1 MDWKEWKGKKRSK
14 ATMSNHD
21 DIYRRIY
28 PHFMKKK
35 HDTCWW
41 FLKRPNALRHQW
53 YHLFGW
59 MIWKRKNISTQFGY
73 HIHLLVSCCRW
84 AENLNENENLF
95 GYHEALLHLTVQLR
109 RLISVLIATRSIII
123 IKRVDKIYIK
133 SRSVSVS
140 SWKLIHFVVAG
151 KFTPGVRG
159 PGLLFSSSAFSS
171 WSASVQALPKTE
183 NQTKNQI
190 MDKSLHFV
198 FSTIR
203 QFVGRISAW
212 LLICWWFAAP
222 IESQSCKVLFFLFD
236 RKRNQ
241 RNQRNIMQFPGSG
254 LFSNSQLNA
263 AAALYFS
270 MLQSSSP
277 SFPLFP
283 TASLYSMA
291 PRRPTPYSIRDIL
304 GLNDQCETAGNRI
317 LMEGM
322 LNERTCRDDDL
333 EYFKAM
339 WNFNEGNYVHLL
351 YIIAMCE
358 YHATSAILYM
368 GH

>member
-222 IESQSCKVLFFLFD
+222 IESQSCKVLLFYLTV
-236 RKRNQ
+236 KGTKG
-241 RNQRNIMQFPGSG
+241 IKGISC
-254 LFSNSQLNA
+254 SSQAVDCFQTVNWTPLLHCISRCFNHR
-263 AAALYFS
+263 LLRFR
-270 MLQSSSP
+270 
-277 SFPLFP
+277 SFPQLRYTLWLHEGQLHIQFVI
-283 TASLYSMA
+283 Y
-291 PRRPTPYSIRDIL
+291 L
-304 GLNDQCETAGNRI
+304 GWMINV
-317 LMEGM
+317 
-322 LNERTCRDDDL
+322 
-333 EYFKAM
+333 K
-339 WNFNEGNYVHLL
+339 LL
-351 YIIAMCE
+351 VIE
-358 YHATSAILYM
+358 F
-368 GH
+368 